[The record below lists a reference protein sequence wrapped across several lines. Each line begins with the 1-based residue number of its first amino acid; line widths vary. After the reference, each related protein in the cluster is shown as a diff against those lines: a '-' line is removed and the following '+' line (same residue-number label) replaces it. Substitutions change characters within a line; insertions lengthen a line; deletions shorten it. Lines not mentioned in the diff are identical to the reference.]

1 MKSNLD
7 QMKQP
12 DSLDPGLEVFLLCF
26 DSLAAEQGLTK
37 PKISP
42 FFYFSKTMH
51 SGIWTDEWFSVKY
64 FFLKK

>member
-12 DSLDPGLEVFLLCF
+12 DSLDPGLEVFLICF

-51 SGIWTDEWFSVKY
+51 SGFGRTNGFQSNI
-64 FFLKK
+64 FLKK